1 MGMKTYKF
9 KKLTLHEETKQNYNN
24 QKKLNEKEKEKKR
37 SEKEKQLPLTRARD
51 EIINSLREE

>member
-1 MGMKTYKF
+1 MK
-9 KKLTLHEETKQNYNN
+9 KQNKTIITK
-24 QKKLNEKEKEKKR
+24 KKLNEKEKEKKR